1 MPRKKRTQ
9 TPQTPGLEAGAAY
22 GEVGDS
28 LAAQD
33 PNKGGIPLP
42 AGGGSVTA
50 APPPQQRPLPVDA
63 ARGFNPQVTPLTA
76 PGEGRNIQTALPR
89 ITPEQRSAD
98 LLRKWAV
105 ATGDPIMAQ
114 SAQQLGQL

>member
-50 APPPQQRPLPVDA
+50 TLPPQQRPLPVEA
-63 ARGFNPQVTPLTA
+63 ARGFNPQITPLLA
-76 PGEGRNIQTALPR
+76 PGNNKPLSVAPVGQTSK
-89 ITPEQRSAD
+89 QQSAD
-98 LLRKWAV
+98 ILRDWAE
-105 ATGDPIMAQ
+105 ATNDPVIAD
-114 SAQQLGQL
+114 AAIQLGR